1 MNKATYTMIAA
12 VGALVLSGSVFAQA
26 NNTLATP
33 TVKSPAAPA
42 DTSSGYGMPGAA
54 GTESGAGSQNSN
66 QQSGA
71 NMNPMNSTQ
80 AMPAYGVNNTLATPS
95 TQSPAGQ

>member
-1 MNKATYTMIAA
+1 MNKATYTLIAA

-33 TVKSPAAPA
+33 TVKSPA
-42 DTSSGYGMPGAA
+42 DTSSGYGMPGST
-54 GTESGAGSQNSN
+54 GTESGTASQNSN
-66 QQSGA
+66 QQNGA
-71 NMNPMNSTQ
+71 NMNSMNSTQ

-95 TQSPAGQ
+95 TKSPAGQ